1 MKNLIIIPA
10 RKGSKR
16 LKNKNFLK
24 LNGKSL
30 LEHTIE
36 FAKTVNNSDCIIVS
50 TDSKKLQKISKSYDV
65 LCPWLRPKNISD
77 DKSTSASVAIHALKW
92 FQEKYKQPIDN
103 VILMQP
109 TSPFRKNKT
118 YINCLNLIK
127 KYPNYS
133 IATFQK
139 NKRCKYNF
147 TDQNLV
153 KLTKEEYLAPNGNLY
168 LIKSKNLL
176 KYKSFY
182 KPKIKGYLIKN
193 KHEKLD
199 IDNIYD
205 YNLAKLYIKKNLYN
219 KNIKKHLELG

>member
-36 FAKTVNNSDCIIVS
+36 FAKSVNSSDLIIVS
-50 TDSKKLQKISKSYDV
+50 TDSKKLQKLSKNYDV
-65 LCPWLRPKNISD
+65 LCPWLRPKIISG
-77 DKSTSASVAIHALKW
+77 DKSKSSSVATHALKW
-92 FQEKYKQPIDN
+92 FQKKYKQSIDN

-109 TSPFRKNKT
+109 TSPFRKKKT

-127 KYPNYS
+127 DNPNYS
-133 IATFQK
+133 IVTFQK
-139 NKRCKYNF
+139 NKKQKYNIIN
-147 TDQNLV
+147 QNLV
-153 KLTKEEYLAPNGNLY
+153 KLTNEEYLEPNGNLY

-176 KYKSFY
+176 KYNSFY
-182 KPKIKGYLIKN
+182 KPKIKGYIIKN
-193 KHEKLD
+193 KYEKLD

-205 YNLAKLYIKKNLYN
+205 YNLAKDYSKKIFFN
-219 KNIKKHLELG
+219 KKAKK

>member
-24 LNGKSL
+24 LNGKTL
-30 LEHTIE
+30 LEHTIK
-36 FAKTVNNSDCIIVS
+36 FAKKVNRSDYIIVS
-50 TDSKKLQKISKSYDV
+50 TDSKKLQKLSKSYDV

-92 FQEKYKQPIDN
+92 FQKKYKQSVDN

-127 KYPNYS
+127 KHPNYS

-139 NKRCKYNF
+139 NKKHKYNLV
-147 TDQNLV
+147 DQNLV
-153 KLTKEEYLAPNGNLY
+153 KLTNEEYLEPNGNLY
-168 LIKSKNLL
+168 FIKSKNLL

-193 KHEKLD
+193 KYEKLD

-205 YNLAKLYIKKNLYN
+205 YNLAKLYSKNLYN
-219 KNIKKHLELG
+219 KNVKK

>member
-24 LNGKSL
+24 LNGKTL

-36 FAKTVNNSDCIIVS
+36 FAKTINKPGLILVS
-50 TDSKKLQKISKSYDV
+50 TDSKKLQKISKSHDV

-92 FQEKYKQPIDN
+92 LKKTNKQFFDN

-109 TSPFRKNKT
+109 TSPFRKRKT

-127 KYPNYS
+127 KYPNHS
-133 IATFQK
+133 IVTFKK
-139 NKRCKYNF
+139 NKKYKYNF
-147 TDQNLV
+147 LKKGSV
-153 KLTKEEYLAPNGNLY
+153 KFSLEEYFEPNGNLY
-168 LIKSKNLL
+168 VINSKNLL

-182 KPKIKGYLIKN
+182 KPKVKGYIINDKF
-193 KHEKLD
+193 EKLD

-205 YNLAKLYIKKNLYN
+205 YNLAKQYSKKKL
-219 KNIKKHLELG
+219 KR